1 MGSVF
6 FLNQGII
13 AYLAGMRIF
22 LVLDLTADPPQEAE
36 HDVQSL
42 QSDHKQ
48 SVGKTLTLMEDSVVE
63 VDINETELD
72 SSLIAG

>member
-1 MGSVF
+1 M
-6 FLNQGII
+6 

-22 LVLDLTADPPQEAE
+22 LVLDLTADSPQEAE
-36 HDVQSL
+36 HDVQLL

-48 SVGKTLTLMEDSVVE
+48 SVGKTWTLIEDSVVE

-72 SSLIAG
+72 SSLIAGWLVQVLLFSDM